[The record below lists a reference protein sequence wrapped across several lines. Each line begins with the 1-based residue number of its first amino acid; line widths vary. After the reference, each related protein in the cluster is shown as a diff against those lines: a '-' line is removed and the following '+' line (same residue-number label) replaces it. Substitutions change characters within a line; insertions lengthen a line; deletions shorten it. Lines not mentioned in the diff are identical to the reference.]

1 MLSKNNLQERLRKME
16 PKKNHYSIRKFTVG
30 VASVLIG
37 MTFMEM
43 SNGQT
48 VKADTVTSQVRD
60 QETQVSQEKNS
71 AASELSK
78 NANISTQQE
87 ANKQDAASSQKVNE
101 QNAKNKTEETEKT
114 SPLNGS
120 VNSTNEVSPQS
131 SNNTS
136 KPVTVDSN
144 KVGHFAVAL
153 NSKKDNKINSTIS
166 NKVEENLSENKVIKP
181 STNIQKSES
190 TTSKIDSSKTT
201 TGLKASLQ
209 SPEITDKKLQDL
221 KTTLVAKSSEEAN
234 ITNATNYPDTNG
246 MVPEDQY
253 IFNQFHLTSGQ
264 LTPDKKNWQSL
275 PLVITLATDKNNP
288 GTDLHYYITDDDY
301 TNKYAIGNLPV
312 NQSYRYTS
320 NPYSNAGLTIYNF
333 GKDGIS
339 VDSFNQQYG
348 LAHIFGYGKGV
359 EKILENPY
367 EYNNVSNSWGDV
379 VPQTIKQT
387 ISYINK
393 NTGEEM
399 PGMPQIEQT
408 GLTGQT
414 YNASQVNKKVID
426 GYYLINSRVAQGTLS
441 QFKAGETFTKKWVD
455 SAGNTIDENWYQL
468 DNEGL
473 MQLTVNI
480 TSPNGTT
487 TKIVNKNV
495 VKPDGS
501 VDSGAYNFA
510 NPYVPST
517 ADIKLLY
524 APVGR
529 IIPVDKDGNEIPN
542 APQPRYTNDPDDA
555 SKVKSNEP
563 VPTVPGYTPSVP
575 TVTPTDPGKDTPV
588 IYNPVIEKGSV
599 IVTVHDNTDNVD
611 LPQYGYNSGEENVG
625 SKVDFNKSQTITD
638 LEKAGYKV
646 INPDVVIPTEITKGS
661 NTVTIYVEHS
671 VIPVTPDKPGNG
683 VTSDDLQDDVT
694 RTVTYE
700 GAGSQNPSQVS
711 DTLHFT
717 AQGYYD
723 SVTKKWT
730 DASGKE
736 LTDQS
741 NPFTWTS
748 QDGTKFASVHTPF
761 INGYHIQSVSDHGTS
776 TGDVEAI
783 TGVKHGDSDINIK
796 VTYQENGKIIPV
808 DPSGKQIP
816 NVPTPQYPTDP
827 ANPTKVTDQGIPSV
841 PGWHVDT
848 TQTTPGLD
856 ITTGKVTPVDPS
868 KDTPVIYVKDEAVV
882 QHAQVI
888 FRDVNDPSHIV
899 QIGTSGDLTGQAGDT
914 IVFSNKQSMID
925 DFTKKGYVLK
935 SDGFQNVIFD
945 NNKDN
950 VQIFNIDFVHG
961 TTPVD
966 PTHPGKPGE
975 PINPDDPKGPKYP
988 EGSDVVTK
996 DITRTIHYEGAGDKN
1011 PSDVTQPVH
1020 FTAKGVLDKVTGEW
1034 VTPLTWNKNSEDVT
1048 GVATKVIDG
1057 YHVTGVSRDSKD
1069 NINVDS
1075 AAIKN
1080 SDKSY
1085 TVTVTYAPN
1094 GKIIPVDPSGKPI
1107 PNADTPQ
1114 YPTDPTDPSKV
1125 TPNEPVPNVPGYTP
1139 ETPTVTP
1146 TDPGKDTPV
1155 IYNPVKEQVA
1165 VVNYIDSD
1173 NNNSVIT
1180 SSGNLSGKSG
1190 SQIDYSTKSTLTD
1203 LINKGYVL
1211 VNNGFDPDGIAPN
1224 FDSDDNTTQVFQ
1236 VILKHGQ
1243 QPVNPE
1249 TPGKPGEPI
1258 NPDDP
1263 EGPKY
1268 PEGSDVVTKNVT
1280 RTIQYVGA
1288 DDQTPKSVEQTA
1300 KFIATGVLDKVT
1312 GQWITPLTWSD
1323 NQTLDNVVSPTIKG
1337 YHVTSVSAD
1346 STDNINV
1353 NSKTVSHT
1361 DNNSTVVVTYTK
1373 DAAPV
1378 IDKGTITVTVHDVT
1392 TDADLPEYG
1401 KQSGEE
1407 DVGTKFDFDKT
1418 TTITELTNKGYKV
1431 INPDVVIPTEITKGS
1446 QTVTIYVEHNTTPIN
1461 PDKPGKPG
1469 EPINPNDPEGPKYPE
1484 GTDKNSLIK
1493 TGTQTVHYEGAGDL
1507 TPADNITNVEFTHSM
1522 VIDNV
1527 TGKIITDNGWT
1538 PSSQN
1543 HKSIVTPTIE
1553 GYTAD
1558 VKVAGG
1564 ETVTID
1570 PKTGEGNID
1579 RTYTVT
1585 YTKNPTPVIDKGTI
1599 TVTVHDVTTDAD
1611 LPQYGKQSGEKDV
1624 GTKFDFDKT
1633 TTITELT
1640 NKGYK
1645 VINPDV
1651 VIPTEITKG
1660 SQTVT
1665 IYVEHNTTPINPDKP
1680 GKPGEPINPNDPEG
1694 PKYPEGT
1701 DKNSLIKTG
1710 TQTVHYEGAGDLT
1723 PADNTTTVE
1732 FTHSMVIDNVTGK
1745 IITDNG
1751 WTPSSQN
1758 HKSIVTPTIEGYTAD
1773 VKVAG
1778 GETVTID
1785 PKTGEGNIDRTYT
1798 VTYTKNPTP
1807 VIDKGTITVTVH
1819 DVTTDADLP
1828 QYGKQSGE
1836 KDVGTKFDFDKTT
1849 TITELTNKGY
1859 KVINPDVVIPTEITK
1874 GSNTVTIYVE
1884 HTTTTVTPD
1893 KPGKPGEPVDPNN
1906 PEGPKYPDGT
1916 DENAVK
1922 RTGTQTVHYTGA
1934 GSQTPSDKKQSFDF
1948 TRTIIFDN
1956 VTGKIINTTPWNVTS
1971 HTFGYENTPVVDGYH
1986 ADQRIAGG
1994 TTVTPDDLNKTVTV
2008 NYNQN
2013 GKIIPVDPEGNPIP
2027 NVPTP
2032 TYPTDP
2038 SDPTKVT
2045 PNEPVPNVPGY
2056 TPETP
2061 TVTPTDP
2068 GKDTPVIYT
2077 PIVTDK
2083 GQVTVV
2089 VHDKTDNIDLPK
2101 YGYNSGEQEVGY
2113 KVDFNKNQTI
2123 TDLTK
2128 AGYNVLNPDVVI
2140 PAEITKGSYTV
2151 TINVEHTTTT
2161 VTPNKPG
2168 KPGEPV
2174 DPNNPT
2180 GPKYP
2185 DGTNENAIKRTG
2197 TQTIHYTGAGKD
2209 TPSDKKQSFD
2219 FTRTITFDN
2228 VTGKIIN
2235 TTPWNE
2241 TSHTFGYEDTPVIDG
2256 YHADK
2261 RTAGDT
2267 TVTPD
2272 DLNKTVTVTYIKNG
2286 KIIPVGPDGKTPI
2299 PNVPTPTY
2307 PTDPKNPTEVT
2318 PNEPVP
2324 NVPGYT
2330 PEVPTVTPTDPGKDT
2345 PVIYTPVENPTPEEP
2360 LPTTIEGTQTIK
2372 FETEDGTQLESPNVQ
2387 KAQFTGSHTFGKV
2400 NVPVIPGYVATQ
2412 TTAGGLT
2419 VTESKPNVG
2428 QTVIYKKIGKIIP
2441 VDSNGN
2447 PIPNANQ
2454 PQYTNDSTNPTK
2466 VMPNESVPDV
2476 PGYTPES
2483 STVTPVDPTT
2493 DTPVVYKKDEI
2504 PRKPSTSHKS
2514 DKETPS
2520 RPEAETSES
2529 YESALTTANNT
2540 NAKGKNAKSNI
2551 GRAKAAAH
2559 QNTLPQTGEKD
2570 TEIAGLAGLALMA
2583 VAGMISL
2590 LGGKDRKRKKN

>member
-935 SDGFQNVIFD
+935 SDGFQNAIFD

-1392 TDADLPEYG
+1392 TDADLPQYG
-1401 KQSGEE
+1401 KQSGEK

-1538 PSSQN
+1538 PSSRTYTTV
-1543 HKSIVTPTIE
+1543 VTPDIP

-1558 VKVAGG
+1558 VKIAGG

-1570 PKTGEGNID
+1570 PKNGEGNID

-1585 YTKNPTPVIDKGTI
+1585 YTKNPAPVIDKGTI
-1599 TVTVHDVTTDAD
+1599 TVTVHDVTTNQD
-1611 LPQYGKQSGEKDV
+1611 LPEYGKQSGEEDV
-1624 GTKFDFDKT
+1624 GTKFDFDK
-1633 TTITELT
+1633 
-1640 NKGYK
+1640 
-1645 VINPDV
+1645 
-1651 VIPTEITKG
+1651 
-1660 SQTVT
+1660 SQ
-1665 IYVEHNTTPINPDKP
+1665 
-1680 GKPGEPINPNDPEG
+1680 
-1694 PKYPEGT
+1694 
-1701 DKNSLIKTG
+1701 
-1710 TQTVHYEGAGDLT
+1710 
-1723 PADNTTTVE
+1723 
-1732 FTHSMVIDNVTGK
+1732 
-1745 IITDNG
+1745 
-1751 WTPSSQN
+1751 
-1758 HKSIVTPTIEGYTAD
+1758 
-1773 VKVAG
+1773 
-1778 GETVTID
+1778 
-1785 PKTGEGNIDRTYT
+1785 
-1798 VTYTKNPTP
+1798 
-1807 VIDKGTITVTVH
+1807 
-1819 DVTTDADLP
+1819 
-1828 QYGKQSGE
+1828 
-1836 KDVGTKFDFDKTT
+1836 

>member
-588 IYNPVIEKGSV
+588 IY
-599 IVTVHDNTDNVD
+599 
-611 LPQYGYNSGEENVG
+611 
-625 SKVDFNKSQTITD
+625 
-638 LEKAGYKV
+638 
-646 INPDVVIPTEITKGS
+646 
-661 NTVTIYVEHS
+661 
-671 VIPVTPDKPGNG
+671 
-683 VTSDDLQDDVT
+683 
-694 RTVTYE
+694 
-700 GAGSQNPSQVS
+700 
-711 DTLHFT
+711 
-717 AQGYYD
+717 
-723 SVTKKWT
+723 
-730 DASGKE
+730 
-736 LTDQS
+736 
-741 NPFTWTS
+741 
-748 QDGTKFASVHTPF
+748 
-761 INGYHIQSVSDHGTS
+761 
-776 TGDVEAI
+776 
-783 TGVKHGDSDINIK
+783 
-796 VTYQENGKIIPV
+796 
-808 DPSGKQIP
+808 
-816 NVPTPQYPTDP
+816 
-827 ANPTKVTDQGIPSV
+827 
-841 PGWHVDT
+841 
-848 TQTTPGLD
+848 
-856 ITTGKVTPVDPS
+856 
-868 KDTPVIYVKDEAVV
+868 
-882 QHAQVI
+882 
-888 FRDVNDPSHIV
+888 
-899 QIGTSGDLTGQAGDT
+899 
-914 IVFSNKQSMID
+914 
-925 DFTKKGYVLK
+925 
-935 SDGFQNVIFD
+935 
-945 NNKDN
+945 
-950 VQIFNIDFVHG
+950 
-961 TTPVD
+961 
-966 PTHPGKPGE
+966 
-975 PINPDDPKGPKYP
+975 
-988 EGSDVVTK
+988 
-996 DITRTIHYEGAGDKN
+996 
-1011 PSDVTQPVH
+1011 
-1020 FTAKGVLDKVTGEW
+1020 
-1034 VTPLTWNKNSEDVT
+1034 
-1048 GVATKVIDG
+1048 
-1057 YHVTGVSRDSKD
+1057 
-1069 NINVDS
+1069 
-1075 AAIKN
+1075 
-1080 SDKSY
+1080 
-1085 TVTVTYAPN
+1085 
-1094 GKIIPVDPSGKPI
+1094 
-1107 PNADTPQ
+1107 
-1114 YPTDPTDPSKV
+1114 
-1125 TPNEPVPNVPGYTP
+1125 
-1139 ETPTVTP
+1139 
-1146 TDPGKDTPV
+1146 
-1155 IYNPVKEQVA
+1155 
-1165 VVNYIDSD
+1165 
-1173 NNNSVIT
+1173 
-1180 SSGNLSGKSG
+1180 
-1190 SQIDYSTKSTLTD
+1190 
-1203 LINKGYVL
+1203 
-1211 VNNGFDPDGIAPN
+1211 
-1224 FDSDDNTTQVFQ
+1224 
-1236 VILKHGQ
+1236 
-1243 QPVNPE
+1243 
-1249 TPGKPGEPI
+1249 
-1258 NPDDP
+1258 
-1263 EGPKY
+1263 
-1268 PEGSDVVTKNVT
+1268 
-1280 RTIQYVGA
+1280 
-1288 DDQTPKSVEQTA
+1288 
-1300 KFIATGVLDKVT
+1300 
-1312 GQWITPLTWSD
+1312 
-1323 NQTLDNVVSPTIKG
+1323 
-1337 YHVTSVSAD
+1337 
-1346 STDNINV
+1346 
-1353 NSKTVSHT
+1353 
-1361 DNNSTVVVTYTK
+1361 
-1373 DAAPV
+1373 
-1378 IDKGTITVTVHDVT
+1378 
-1392 TDADLPEYG
+1392 
-1401 KQSGEE
+1401 
-1407 DVGTKFDFDKT
+1407 
-1418 TTITELTNKGYKV
+1418 
-1431 INPDVVIPTEITKGS
+1431 
-1446 QTVTIYVEHNTTPIN
+1446 
-1461 PDKPGKPG
+1461 
-1469 EPINPNDPEGPKYPE
+1469 
-1484 GTDKNSLIK
+1484 
-1493 TGTQTVHYEGAGDL
+1493 
-1507 TPADNITNVEFTHSM
+1507 
-1522 VIDNV
+1522 
-1527 TGKIITDNGWT
+1527 
-1538 PSSQN
+1538 
-1543 HKSIVTPTIE
+1543 
-1553 GYTAD
+1553 
-1558 VKVAGG
+1558 
-1564 ETVTID
+1564 
-1570 PKTGEGNID
+1570 
-1579 RTYTVT
+1579 
-1585 YTKNPTPVIDKGTI
+1585 
-1599 TVTVHDVTTDAD
+1599 
-1611 LPQYGKQSGEKDV
+1611 
-1624 GTKFDFDKT
+1624 
-1633 TTITELT
+1633 
-1640 NKGYK
+1640 
-1645 VINPDV
+1645 
-1651 VIPTEITKG
+1651 
-1660 SQTVT
+1660 
-1665 IYVEHNTTPINPDKP
+1665 
-1680 GKPGEPINPNDPEG
+1680 
-1694 PKYPEGT
+1694 
-1701 DKNSLIKTG
+1701 
-1710 TQTVHYEGAGDLT
+1710 
-1723 PADNTTTVE
+1723 
-1732 FTHSMVIDNVTGK
+1732 
-1745 IITDNG
+1745 
-1751 WTPSSQN
+1751 
-1758 HKSIVTPTIEGYTAD
+1758 
-1773 VKVAG
+1773 
-1778 GETVTID
+1778 
-1785 PKTGEGNIDRTYT
+1785 
-1798 VTYTKNPTP
+1798 
-1807 VIDKGTITVTVH
+1807 
-1819 DVTTDADLP
+1819 
-1828 QYGKQSGE
+1828 
-1836 KDVGTKFDFDKTT
+1836 
-1849 TITELTNKGY
+1849 
-1859 KVINPDVVIPTEITK
+1859 
-1874 GSNTVTIYVE
+1874 
-1884 HTTTTVTPD
+1884 
-1893 KPGKPGEPVDPNN
+1893 
-1906 PEGPKYPDGT
+1906 
-1916 DENAVK
+1916 
-1922 RTGTQTVHYTGA
+1922 
-1934 GSQTPSDKKQSFDF
+1934 
-1948 TRTIIFDN
+1948 
-1956 VTGKIINTTPWNVTS
+1956 
-1971 HTFGYENTPVVDGYH
+1971 
-1986 ADQRIAGG
+1986 
-1994 TTVTPDDLNKTVTV
+1994 
-2008 NYNQN
+2008 
-2013 GKIIPVDPEGNPIP
+2013 
-2027 NVPTP
+2027 
-2032 TYPTDP
+2032 
-2038 SDPTKVT
+2038 
-2045 PNEPVPNVPGY
+2045 
-2056 TPETP
+2056 
-2061 TVTPTDP
+2061 
-2068 GKDTPVIYT
+2068 T